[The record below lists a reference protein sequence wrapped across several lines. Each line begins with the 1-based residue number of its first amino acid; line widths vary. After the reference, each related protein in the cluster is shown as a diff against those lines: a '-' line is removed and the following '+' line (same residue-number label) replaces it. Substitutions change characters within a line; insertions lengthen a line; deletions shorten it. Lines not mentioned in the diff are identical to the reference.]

1 MKTLDVIAD
10 DHMCLHFSLA
20 GSYRIR
26 SKNSSPFVH
35 QNNSSFEAIRARMK
49 KTIECDEH
57 LDFSDEILEQR

>member
-35 QNNSSFEAIRARMK
+35 QKIR
-49 KTIECDEH
+49 H
-57 LDFSDEILEQR
+57 LRPLELEWRKLSNGTNI